1 MILGTFLVI
10 ALLYVAQGTY
20 RNWNV
25 YRGRETEFDALPE
38 HLNTQ
43 AEIDAAFPDDSQFAN
58 RKGLVGVYGRLLK
71 RFNKLTKPW
80 SVFGPRSKFWWA
92 RWSFPPRE
100 IFKVGGKGPWR
111 YETIA
116 GIPIVEETPAHF
128 GVVPLHHILSRC
140 QYYKRWHLAV
150 QWPLMVTFHV
160 YWHEKDVPVEGQ
172 PWVNEFSIK
181 QLLFAYG
188 PIHWDTD
195 IIYWLL
201 SFYLGGQWK

>member
-1 MILGTFLVI
+1 MILGIIGTLLAI
-10 ALLYVAQGTY
+10 AILFAAQGIY
-20 RNWNV
+20 RNWDV
-25 YRGRETEFDALPE
+25 YRGRATDYDALPE
-38 HLNTQ
+38 HLNSQ

-58 RKGLVGVYGRLLK
+58 RKGLLGLYGRALK

-80 SVFGPRSKFWWA
+80 SVFGPRSRFSWA
-92 RWSFPPRE
+92 AWQFPPRE
-100 IFKVGGKGPWR
+100 IFKIGGGKGEWR
-111 YETIA
+111 YETVAARIDA
-116 GIPIVEETPAHF
+116 TTIQV
-128 GVVPLHHILSRC
+128 HHALSRC

-172 PWVNEFSIK
+172 PWTNEFDISR
-181 QLLFAYG
+181 LFFAYG
-188 PIHWDTD
+188 PIHWDAD

>member
-1 MILGTFLVI
+1 MLLGIIGTILVI
-10 ALLYVAQGTY
+10 VAFYAAQGIY
-20 RNWNV
+20 RNWDV
-25 YRGRETEFDALPE
+25 YRGRSLEYDALPE

-43 AEIDAAFPDDSQFAN
+43 AKIDAAFPDDSQFAN
-58 RKGLVGVYGRLLK
+58 RTGLIGLYGRALK

-80 SVFGPRSKFWWA
+80 SVFGPRSKFSWS
-92 RWSFPPRE
+92 RWNFPPTVL
-100 IFKVGGKGPWR
+100 FKVGGKGSWR
-111 YETIA
+111 YENVQPLGA
-116 GIPIVEETPAHF
+116 SDESLHPGY
-128 GVVPLHHILSRC
+128 VVLSRC

-172 PWVNEFSIK
+172 PWTNEFDISR
-181 QLLFAYG
+181 LLFAYG
-188 PIHWDTD
+188 PIHWDAD